1 MSQLDFDFTARSA
14 FQTLRDII
22 AMIDPAEAE
31 QVSELMQ
38 SEFKSAH
45 YVIGASFN
53 QLLELSGP
61 KTARLLCLVE
71 QFTRQLAHEKIMEN
85 REVLSNW
92 TALTDYLRALLCG
105 VQIEKFLCLYLDKK
119 NRLIRIIENIG
130 TIDRCPV
137 YPREIMRNALM
148 LNATALILV
157 HNHPSGDPSP
167 SQSDIDMTK
176 KIVNCASAFSI
187 AVHDHVI
194 IGDSDITS
202 FKSLGLM

>member
-1 MSQLDFDFTARSA
+1 MSQLDFDFSARSA

-31 QVSELMQ
+31 HVSELMQ

-53 QLLELSGP
+53 QLSELSGP

-92 TALTDYLRALLCG
+92 TALTDDLRALLCG

-119 NRLIRIIENIG
+119 NRLIRIVENTG

-194 IGDSDITS
+194 IGDGDITS

>member
-1 MSQLDFDFTARSA
+1 MSQLDFDFSARSA

-53 QLLELSGP
+53 QLSELSGP

-92 TALTDYLRALLCG
+92 TALTEYLRALLCG

-119 NRLIRIIENIG
+119 NRLIRIIENTG
-130 TIDRCPV
+130 AIDRCPV

-157 HNHPSGDPSP
+157 HNHPSGDPTP
-167 SQSDIDMTK
+167 SQSDIDMTA
-176 KIVNCASAFSI
+176 KIVKCASAFSI

-194 IGDSDITS
+194 IGDGDITS